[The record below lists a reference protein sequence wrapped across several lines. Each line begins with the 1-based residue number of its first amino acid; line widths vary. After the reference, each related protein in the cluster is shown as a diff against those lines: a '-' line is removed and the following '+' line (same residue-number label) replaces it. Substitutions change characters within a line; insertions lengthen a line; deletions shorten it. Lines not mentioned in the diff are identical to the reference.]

1 MEENDTLD
9 ELLIKICEKKFPHN
23 KRDDL
28 SQLDFKLYLPFPETS
43 FFDRET
49 YTKEDGKKKV
59 MEIISFNSD
68 DQSTK
73 IYLKGPDYSA
83 KSKKIVLYNAC
94 HTPIFCEI
102 EYEVNSSYVQR

>member
-9 ELLIKICEKKFPHN
+9 DLLTKICMEKFPHN

-28 SQLDFKLYLPFPETS
+28 SKLDFKLYLPFLET

-59 MEIISFNSD
+59 KESISFNSD
-68 DQSTK
+68 DQSTE
-73 IYLKGPDYSA
+73 IYLKCPDYGT

-94 HTPIFCEI
+94 HTPIYCEI